1 MGSFRVHPPYPVGMP
16 PFFVLSSARAGSTS
30 FARILD
36 RADNGCCLTEPVPN
50 LNTET
55 RLAMEGRLED
65 PAATVAEHLVPR
77 VRTAEVQ
84 VYGEKN
90 VTYGP
95 FIGPLHKQLDARFI
109 LLARDGRDV
118 VRSLMDWHEQM
129 FGSVYREAPETGDL
143 SQRARFTAGALPVHI
158 DTSDFARPR
167 PLKGDSMYDGWL
179 ERSRFE
185 MCAWYWARIYSLYL
199 DELAALPA
207 DAWHTLNYTG
217 ASPDQILDA
226 ARFLGLTGL
235 DRDTIAG
242 MLDSRINSLRERVDE
257 APHFPAWTSWNGLRR
272 RQFAELAGPVMERL
286 GYWDHPAVRWKPK
299 NFGACWHDKAADVD
313 WYKWMFDGRRRMHE
327 EAIQWVDAQ
336 GPDKSVMDLGC
347 GVGEGYCDAFAGR
360 PYIGV
365 DLAAPSIDWAS
376 ANRTN
381 PKHRYEARDFI
392 AEPFVGE
399 ADIVMSSGTIDN
411 AYDPEA
417 YLDAMISAARES
429 IYLTCYRGFFPDQP
443 EHEFMFSAEHGCF
456 YADLSASRLREH
468 LEARGCRDI
477 VVEPRAT
484 GRIDIPFETRVIA
497 RVPEFAA

>member
-1 MGSFRVHPPYPVGMP
+1 MHPPYPSGMP

-30 FARILD
+30 LARILD
-36 RADNGCCLTEPVPN
+36 RASNGCCLTEPVPN

-55 RLAMEGRLED
+55 RHAMEGRLDD
-65 PAATVAEHLVPR
+65 PAATIAQLVAPR
-77 VRTAEVQ
+77 ARAAKVE

-95 FIGPLHKQLDARFI
+95 FIRPLHEQLNARFI
-109 LLARDGRDV
+109 LLTRDGRDV
-118 VRSLMDWHEQM
+118 VRSLMDWHEQV
-129 FGSVYREAPETGDL
+129 FGTVYREAPEAGNL
-143 SQRARFTAGALPVHI
+143 SQRARSAAGALPVHL

-167 PLKGDSMYDGWL
+167 PHPGDPMHDRWP
-179 ERSRFE
+179 RASRFE
-185 MCAWYWARIYSLYL
+185 MASWYWARIYHLYL
-199 DELAALPA
+199 DELSGIPA
-207 DAWHTLNYTG
+207 DAWRTLNYSDTC
-217 ASPDQILDA
+217 ADRVLDT

-235 DRDTIAG
+235 DRDTIAQ
-242 MLDSRINSLRERVDE
+242 MLDARINSLRERLDE
-257 APHFPAWTSWNGLRR
+257 APHFPAWTNWNGMQR
-272 RQFAELAGPVMERL
+272 RQFTELAGPVMTRL
-286 GYWDHPAVRWKPK
+286 GFWLNPATRWKPT
-299 NFGACWHDKAADVD
+299 NFGACWHEKAADVV
-313 WYKWMFDGRRRMHE
+313 WYKWMYDGRRRMHD
-327 EAIQWVDAQ
+327 EAIQWVNAR
-336 GPDKSVMDLGC
+336 GPNRSVMDFGC

-365 DLAAPSIDWAS
+365 DLARPSIEWAS

-392 AEPFVGE
+392 AEPFVDE

-429 IYLTCYRGFFPDQP
+429 IYLTCYRGWFPELD
-443 EHEFMFSAEHGCF
+443 EHAFMYSDEHGCF
-456 YADLSASRLREH
+456 YADLSATRLREH

-484 GRIDIPFETRVIA
+484 GRTDIPFETRITA
-497 RVPEFAA
+497 RVPESAA